1 MQPIIGM
8 LVTVDNEGTVNAMRP
23 YADAILQSGGV
34 PVILPYTT
42 EDAVIARYVALCDGF
57 CFTGGVDVA
66 PAHYGEQASPACGE
80 IHPLRDEL
88 ELAVFR
94 AARDTDK
101 PLLGIC
107 RGAQLFNV
115 ALGGTLIQDLPSERP
130 SPIAHR
136 QIEEKFS
143 PSHEVCVLP
152 DTPLHALT
160 GAQRMTANSFHHQ
173 AVKQL
178 GNGLLPMAYA
188 DDGVIEGFYH
198 ATARYLRA
206 YQWHPERLC
215 ATNAQNRIIFKDF
228 IQHCN
233 K

>member
-57 CFTGGVDVA
+57 CFTGGVDIL
-66 PAHYGEQASPACGE
+66 PARYGEQTSPACGTIQE
-80 IHPLRDEL
+80 HRDAL
-88 ELAVFR
+88 ELRVF
-94 AARDTDK
+94 DLILPTGK
-101 PLLGIC
+101 PLFGIC

-115 ALGGTLIQDLPSERP
+115 ALGGTLWQDLPSEHP
-130 SPIAHR
+130 SPIHHR
-136 QIEEKFS
+136 QTEEKFS

-152 DTPLHALT
+152 DTPLHALV
-160 GAQRMTANSFHHQ
+160 GAERITANSFHHQ
-173 AVKQL
+173 AAKTL
-178 GNGLLPMAYA
+178 GKDLVPMAYA

-198 ATARYLRA
+198 RAHPYLRA

-215 ATNAQNRIIFKDF
+215 DTNAHNRLVFDDF
-228 IQHCN
+228 IKHCGE
-233 K
+233 

>member
-8 LVTVDNEGTVNAMRP
+8 LVTVDNEGTVNAIRP

-42 EDAVIARYVALCDGF
+42 DDAVIARYVALCDGF
-57 CFTGGVDVA
+57 CFTGGLDVN
-66 PAHYGEQASPACGE
+66 PVHYGEEVSPVCGE
-80 IHPLRDEL
+80 IQPLRDEL

-94 AARDTDK
+94 TAFHADK

-136 QIEEKFS
+136 QVEEKFS
-143 PSHEVCVLP
+143 PSHEVCILP

-160 GAQRMTANSFHHQ
+160 GTPRMTANSFHHQ

-178 GNGLLPMAYA
+178 GDGLLPMAHA

-198 ATARYLRA
+198 PTARYLRA
-206 YQWHPERLC
+206 YQWHPERLFEKD
-215 ATNAQNRIIFKDF
+215 AQNCAIFANF
-228 IQHCN
+228 IQNCIS
-233 K
+233 